1 LGSSAAPGGG
11 APSKVAGANPRFIV
25 TNIHAPRGDARF
37 LYEDVYCQ
45 RGEMENRLKECQGDL
60 FADRTPAPTMRAN
73 QLRLWLASFA
83 YVLICALRRIGLA
96 HTRLATATCGT
107 IRTKLL
113 KIGAQV
119 RFSVRRVKVAM
130 ATACP
135 YANEFALVY
144 ARIRA
149 AAA

>member
-1 LGSSAAPGGG
+1 VRVAPDR
-11 APSKVAGANPRFIV
+11 PR
-25 TNIHAPRGDARF
+25 PYPAR
-37 LYEDVYCQ
+37 D
-45 RGEMENRLKECQGDL
+45 
-60 FADRTPAPTMRAN
+60 
-73 QLRLWLASFA
+73 
-83 YVLICALRRIGLA
+83 
-96 HTRLATATCGT
+96 ATCGT

-144 ARIRA
+144 ARMRA